1 MNINCIK
8 NITVAAISIVIL
20 LPLSS
25 CIKDNFTVPSPG
37 ANINPAGVQATMTI
51 KQFKQ
56 LHYVP
61 VLGVA
66 LPTLMT
72 DSQVIS
78 GVINADD
85 RSGNFYKTLCLQDS
99 TGGIQIKID
108 GTNLYYTYPIG
119 RRIWIKTKGLYI
131 FDYGGTAEI
140 GGYID
145 LAGSHPAVG
154 AIALENAPNSIITGE
169 WGIPVVPKKVK
180 ISDLTAPLF
189 TTYIDQQSILYE
201 IDSVEYSQQDTA
213 GLTYG
218 NALTKGSNSLVLN
231 DCNGYSMVV
240 YSSGYASFAN
250 ARPSKGHGNIV
261 GIYNYYSFSSS
272 GNYEFIIR
280 DTTDVMFTS
289 SQRCH

>member
-1 MNINCIK
+1 MNITIIK
-8 NITVAAISIVIL
+8 NTAIAVIAAAILV
-20 LPLSS
+20 PLSS
-25 CIKDNFTVPSPG
+25 CIKDKFTVPSPG
-37 ANINPAGVQATMTI
+37 ANINPAGIHSTMTI

-56 LHYVP
+56 QYYVP
-61 VLGVA
+61 VLNA
-66 LPTLMT
+66 TLPVIMT

-78 GVINADD
+78 GVVCADD

-99 TGGIQIKID
+99 TGGIQIKINN
-108 GTNLYYTYPIG
+108 TSLYYTYPVG

-131 FDYGGTAEI
+131 FDYGGTAQI

-154 AIALENAPNSIITGE
+154 AIAGENAAASIITGE
-169 WGIPVVPKKVK
+169 WGVPVVPIKTT
-180 ISDLTAPLF
+180 IAQLTNVSS
-189 TTYIDQQSILYE
+189 YIDLQSMLYE
-201 IDSVEYSQQDTA
+201 IDSVEYGQQDTS

-231 DCNGYSMVV
+231 DCLGYSMVV

-261 GIYNYYSFSSS
+261 GIYNYYRYSSS
-272 GNYEFIIR
+272 GNFEFIIR

>member
-1 MNINCIK
+1 MNLTIIK
-8 NITVAAISIVIL
+8 NITIAVVAAAIL
-20 LPLSS
+20 VPLSS
-25 CIKDNFTVPSPG
+25 CIKDKFTVQSPG
-37 ANINPAGVQATMTI
+37 ANINPTGVQATMTI
-51 KQFKQ
+51 QQFKQ
-56 LHYVP
+56 RYYVP
-61 VLGVA
+61 VLGA
-66 LPTLMT
+66 TLPVLMS

-99 TGGIQIKID
+99 TGGIQIKINA
-108 GTNLYYTYPIG
+108 TNLYYTYPIG

-131 FDYGGTAEI
+131 FDYGGTAQI

-154 AIALENAPNSIITGE
+154 AIASENAPYSIITGE
-169 WGIPVVPKKVK
+169 WGIPVVPKKVT
-180 ISDLTAPLF
+180 IAELSNVGAYVDL
-189 TTYIDQQSILYE
+189 QSILYE
-201 IDSVEYSQQDTA
+201 IDSVEYGQQDTA
-213 GLTYG
+213 GMTYG
-218 NALTKGSNSLVLN
+218 NALTKAANSLVLN
-231 DCNGYSMVV
+231 DCLGYSMVV
-240 YSSGYASFAN
+240 YSSGYASFTN

-272 GNYEFIIR
+272 GNFEFIIR